1 MEYLGKTAYR
11 WLSRMSPLQQYMF
24 ALAAAGHALPNFTM
38 YAENAGKGK
47 LAVQLRGIAES
58 MWRDL
63 GGSTDEFA
71 EDAEKSLMTLR
82 KSVAD
87 DGTFGAEAAQNALD
101 LMENALEASTLR
113 SENPARV
120 AADLSFDII
129 ASAEATRKGE
139 PLSDEE
145 LDESALINAERDFEI
160 DLIRFI
166 REKSGGPKHERLRE
180 MSDADGVSNI
190 GISLK

>member
-11 WLSRMSPLQQYMF
+11 WLSRMSPLQQFMF
-24 ALAAAGHALPNFTM
+24 ALAVAGHALPNFAM
-38 YAENAGKGK
+38 YAENAGRGK
-47 LAVQLRGIAES
+47 LAVRLRGIAEA
-58 MWRDL
+58 MWDDL
-63 GGSTDEFA
+63 GGKTDDFA
-71 EDAEKSLMTLR
+71 DEAEKSLAALR
-82 KSVAD
+82 KEVTE
-87 DGTFGAEAAQNALD
+87 DGSFGAEAALNALD

-120 AADLSFDII
+120 ASDLSFDII

-160 DLIRFI
+160 DLISFI

>member
-87 DGTFGAEAAQNALD
+87 DGSVRRQ
-101 LMENALEASTLR
+101 
-113 SENPARV
+113 PA
-120 AADLSFDII
+120 
-129 ASAEATRKGE
+129 
-139 PLSDEE
+139 
-145 LDESALINAERDFEI
+145 
-160 DLIRFI
+160 
-166 REKSGGPKHERLRE
+166 
-180 MSDADGVSNI
+180 
-190 GISLK
+190 

>member
-87 DGTFGAEAAQNALD
+87 DGTFGAEAAQNAL
-101 LMENALEASTLR
+101 EASTLR

-120 AADLSFDII
+120 ASDLSFDII

>member
-11 WLSRMSPLQQYMF
+11 WLSRMSPLQQYLF

-113 SENPARV
+113 SEKPASNHSE
-120 AADLSFDII
+120 LS
-129 ASAEATRKGE
+129 
-139 PLSDEE
+139 LH
-145 LDESALINAERDFEI
+145 INTPA
-160 DLIRFI
+160 
-166 REKSGGPKHERLRE
+166 
-180 MSDADGVSNI
+180 
-190 GISLK
+190 